1 MARYMRTSAA
11 EARMAETLVC
21 TLCSRPEWRDG
32 GRASRASPKRE
43 ENLLGG
49 RVGVRV
55 GTRAGARV
63 GARVRA
69 GARAGAGAGAGA
81 SEHDEV
87 RCRAAWR

>member
-21 TLCSRPEWRDG
+21 TLCSRPEWSDG

-55 GTRAGARV
+55 GARAGASV
-63 GARVRA
+63 GVRVRA
-69 GARAGAGAGAGA
+69 GFGVGGWG
-81 SEHDEV
+81 
-87 RCRAAWR
+87 